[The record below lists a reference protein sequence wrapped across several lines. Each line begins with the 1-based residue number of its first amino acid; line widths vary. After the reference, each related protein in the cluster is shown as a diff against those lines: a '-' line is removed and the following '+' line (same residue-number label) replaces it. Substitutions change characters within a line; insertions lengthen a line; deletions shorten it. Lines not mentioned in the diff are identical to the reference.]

1 MTCLLWTINS
11 WQAVNSIGCLLMLK
25 SKVQMCTVIH
35 HQCRRRQMCGKSSHI
50 HIHYTHFRLLQKM
63 TSLHCTIHSWLGFN
77 SLGSPLMLRTN
88 YICVRSHNIR
98 VDVAKCMEQ
107 IHKFT
112 QYTHF
117 LFTEN
122 IACVDWTFSTHLAT
136 SIRWCWVTQN
146 ICSLFLA

>member
-1 MTCLLWTINS
+1 MTCLLWTIYS
-11 WQAVNSIGCLLMLK
+11 WQGFNSLGSPLTLRTNYRC
-25 SKVQMCTVIH
+25 VQKINVCVDVAKCVENFNKFT
-35 HQCRRRQMCGKSSHI
+35 Q
-50 HIHYTHFRLLQKM
+50 YTHFLKM
-63 TSLHCTIHSWLGFN
+63 TCLLCTIHSWLGFN

-136 SIRWCWVTQN
+136 SIRRCWVTQN